1 MFFPLPLHQNCFV
14 KGTTG
19 THAATPSS
27 HLSVLIYLSS
37 HRSRARSSLPSRWL
51 TVFTWLLNCAPL
63 VVLSPHWLLCL
74 LFCFFLFLPTNN
86 NGLCFKA
93 QSWHPIILFLHHL
106 PSESQSFK
114 HHLCFFALF
123 VLYKVPPCSCDTKI
137 LCTFPYFFIIPYLQ
151 TSGLEEFWNS
161 DGSRLKKGDVM

>member
-19 THAATPSS
+19 THAATPNS

-114 HHLCFFALF
+114 HHLCFFCLICALQSSSLLLWHKDTLHF
-123 VLYKVPPCSCDTKI
+123 SLLFYNPLSANLRARGVLE
-137 LCTFPYFFIIPYLQ
+137 FRWFQ
-151 TSGLEEFWNS
+151 T
-161 DGSRLKKGDVM
+161 